1 VEINYICIEEEPPI
15 SSSKPKTI
23 EIVAGPN
30 GSGKT
35 TFASVYLLGKL
46 GRSVYLNPDRIAAG
60 IAPLDFEKA
69 SFHAGRVLIGEIKSM
84 ITQGESFAFESTL
97 SGRTWLAILANA
109 IDQGYEVTIYFLY
122 LDSVKRNLQRIKK
135 RVLLGGHPI
144 PTDAVHRRH
153 PRCFSN
159 FWDLYRPLCVDWYVF
174 DNSGKKP
181 RTLQSKVEFEK
192 LSGQKKNHFRQIF
205 LEGETP

>member
-1 VEINYICIEEEPPI
+1 MSDQNK
-15 SSSKPKTI
+15 KPHSPRTI

-35 TFASVYLLGKL
+35 TFASVYLLGKH
-46 GRSVYLNPDRIAAG
+46 GRTVYLNPDRIAAG

-84 ITQGESFAFESTL
+84 IAHGESFAFESTL
-97 SGRTWLAILANA
+97 SGRTWLAILQDA
-109 IDQGYEVTIYFLY
+109 IDQGYRVTIYFLY
-122 LDSVKRNLQRIKK
+122 LDSVKKNLQRIKK
-135 RVLLGGHPI
+135 RVQLGGHPI
-144 PTDAVHRRH
+144 PTEAVHRRH

-159 FWDLYRPLCVDWYVF
+159 FWHLYWPLCSDWYVF

-181 RTLQSKVEFEK
+181 KSLQSKGEFDK
-192 LSGQKKNHFRQIF
+192 LSEKKQSQFQKAF
-205 LEGETP
+205 LNGEIP